1 MISRKIQKLLNN
13 NKIVKEMFEEGRR
26 LKEIYGKENVYDF
39 SLGNPTLPTPKKV
52 DESIIEVLNN
62 EDSSYIH
69 GYSSNGG
76 YKDVKYSIARNINNK
91 YNTNLNGKNIIM
103 TVGAASALNVILKT
117 ILDKDDEVIIFTPYF
132 GDYDNYIENYNGKV
146 VKVKSCEDTFLPNIE
161 LFEQSITSKTKAVII
176 NTPNNPTGVVYD
188 DNTIKS
194 IGDILNKKEKEYN
207 HDIYLI
213 SDEPYREIVYDNIE
227 VPYITNYYNN
237 TFIVYSFSKC
247 LSLAGER
254 IGYIVVSNNMNDEDN
269 IIDALTISNRIIGSV
284 NAPTLIQRA
293 IIKCLDEKVDINYY
307 KKNRDKLLSII
318 NKYNLSYV
326 KPEGTFYLFVKTPID
341 DIKFCDIAKKYNL
354 LFTPSSLY
362 GIKGYIRIAY
372 CVDYNTIINSEKA
385 FDLLFNEI
393 NSI

>member
-1 MISRKIQKLLNN
+1 MISKKIQKLLNN

-26 LKEIYGKENVYDF
+26 LKEVYGKENVYDF
-39 SLGNPTLPTPKKV
+39 SLGNPTLPTPKKI
-52 DESIIEVLNN
+52 DKSIIEVLNT

-76 YKDVKYSIARNINNK
+76 YKDVKDSIAYNINNK
-91 YNTNLNGKNIIM
+91 YNTNLKGKNIIM
-103 TVGAASALNVILKT
+103 TVGAASALNIILKS
-117 ILDKDDEVIIFTPYF
+117 ILDKDDEVILFTPYF
-132 GDYDNYIENYNGKV
+132 GDYDNYVDNYDGKV
-146 VKVKSCEDTFLPNIE
+146 VKVNTYDDTFLPNLI
-161 LFEQSITSKTKAVII
+161 LFEQSITSRTKAVII

-188 DNTIKS
+188 ENTIKS
-194 IGDILNKKEKEYN
+194 ISDILNRKEKEYN

-254 IGYIVVSNNMNDEDN
+254 IGYVVVSNNMNDEDN

-307 KKNRDKLLSII
+307 KNNRDKLLSII

-372 CVDYNTIINSEKA
+372 CVDYDTIINSEKA

>member
-103 TVGAASALNVILKT
+103 TVGAASALNVILMT
-117 ILDKDDEVIIFTPYF
+117 ILNKDDEVIIFTPYF
-132 GDYDNYIENYNGKV
+132 GDYDNYVDNYNGKV
-146 VKVKSCEDTFLPNIE
+146 VKVNTCIDTFLPNIE

-176 NTPNNPTGVVYD
+176 NTPNNTTGVVYD

-372 CVDYNTIINSEKA
+372 CVDYNTILNSEKA
-385 FDLLFNEI
+385 FDLLFNDIEFE
-393 NSI
+393 

>member
-1 MISRKIQKLLNN
+1 MISKKIQKLLNN

-26 LKEIYGKENVYDF
+26 LKEVYGKDNVYDF

-52 DESIIEVLNN
+52 DESIIEVLNT

-76 YKDVKYSIARNINNK
+76 YKDVKDSIAYNINNK
-91 YNTNLNGKNIIM
+91 YNTNLKGKNIIM
-103 TVGAASALNVILKT
+103 TVGAASALNIILKS
-117 ILDKDDEVIIFTPYF
+117 ILDKDDEVILFTPYF
-132 GDYDNYIENYNGKV
+132 GDYDNYVDNYDGKV
-146 VKVKSCEDTFLPNIE
+146 VKVNTSIETFLPNLV
-161 LFEQSITSKTKAVII
+161 LFEQSITSRTKAVII

-188 DNTIKS
+188 ENTIKS
-194 IGDILNKKEKEYN
+194 ISDILNRKEKKYN

-227 VPYITNYYNN
+227 VPYIINYYNN

-254 IGYIVVSNNMNDEDN
+254 IGYVVVSNNMNDEDN
-269 IIDALTISNRIIGSV
+269 IIDSLTISNRIIGSV

-307 KKNRDKLLSII
+307 KNNRDKLLSII

-393 NSI
+393 EFE

>member
-39 SLGNPTLPTPKKV
+39 SLGNPTLPTPKIV
-52 DESIIEVLNN
+52 DESIIEVLNT
-62 EDSSYIH
+62 EDSSFIH

-76 YKDVKYSIARNINNK
+76 YKDVKDSIARNINNK
-91 YNTNLNGKNIIM
+91 YNTNLKGKNIIM

-132 GDYDNYIENYNGKV
+132 GDYDNYIENYDGKV

-161 LFEQSITSKTKAVII
+161 LFEKSITNNTKAVII

-188 DNTIKS
+188 DITIKS
-194 IGDILNKKEKEYN
+194 ISNILNKKEEEYN

-213 SDEPYREIVYDNIE
+213 SDEPYREIVYDNIN

-269 IIDALTISNRIIGSV
+269 MIDAIIISNRIIGSV

-307 KKNRDKLLSII
+307 KKNRDKLLSIMD
-318 NKYNLSYV
+318 KYNLKYI

-341 DIKFCDIAKKYNL
+341 DTKFCTIAKKYNL

-372 CVDYNTIINSEKA
+372 CVDYNTIVNSEKA
-385 FDLLFNEI
+385 FELLFKEI
-393 NSI
+393 NNI

>member
-1 MISRKIQKLLNN
+1 MISKKIQKLLNN

-39 SLGNPTLPTPKKV
+39 SLGNPTLSTPKKI
-52 DESIIEVLNN
+52 DESIIEVLNT
-62 EDSSYIH
+62 EDSSFIH

-76 YKDVKYSIARNINNK
+76 YKDVKDSIACNINNK
-91 YNTNLNGKNIIM
+91 YNTNLKGKNIIM
-103 TVGAASALNVILKT
+103 TVGAASALNIILKS
-117 ILDKDDEVIIFTPYF
+117 ILDKDDEVILFTPYF
-132 GDYDNYIENYNGKV
+132 GDYDNYVDNYDGKV
-146 VKVKSCEDTFLPNIE
+146 VKVNTSIETFLPNLV
-161 LFEQSITSKTKAVII
+161 LFEQSITSRTKAVII

-188 DNTIKS
+188 ENTIKS
-194 IGDILNKKEKEYN
+194 ISDILNRKEKEYN

-227 VPYITNYYNN
+227 VPYIINYYNN

-254 IGYIVVSNNMNDEDN
+254 IGYVVVSNNMNDEDN
-269 IIDALTISNRIIGSV
+269 IIDSLTISNRIIGSV

-307 KKNRDKLLSII
+307 KNNRDKLLSII

>member
-91 YNTNLNGKNIIM
+91 YNTNLKGKNIIM
-103 TVGAASALNVILKT
+103 TVGAASALNVILMT
-117 ILDKDDEVIIFTPYF
+117 ILNKDDEVILFTPYF
-132 GDYDNYIENYNGKV
+132 GDYDNYVDNYNGKV
-146 VKVKSCEDTFLPNIE
+146 VKVNTCIDTFLPNIE

-254 IGYIVVSNNMNDEDN
+254 IGYIVVSNNMNDENN

-372 CVDYNTIINSEKA
+372 CVDYNTILNSEKA
-385 FDLLFNEI
+385 FDLLFNDI
-393 NSI
+393 

>member
-91 YNTNLNGKNIIM
+91 YNTNLKGKNIIM
-103 TVGAASALNVILKT
+103 TVGAASALNVILMT
-117 ILDKDDEVIIFTPYF
+117 ILNKDDEVILFTPYF
-132 GDYDNYIENYNGKV
+132 GDYDNYVDNYNGKV
-146 VKVKSCEDTFLPNIE
+146 VKVNTCIDTFLPNIE

-372 CVDYNTIINSEKA
+372 CVDYNTILNSEKA
-385 FDLLFNEI
+385 FDLLFNDIEFE
-393 NSI
+393 

>member
-39 SLGNPTLPTPKKV
+39 SLGNPTLPTPKIV

-76 YKDVKYSIARNINNK
+76 YKDVKYSIARNINKK

-103 TVGAASALNVILKT
+103 TVGAASALNVILMT
-117 ILDKDDEVIIFTPYF
+117 ILNKDDEVILFTPYF
-132 GDYDNYIENYNGKV
+132 GDYDNYVDNYNGKV
-146 VKVKSCEDTFLPNIE
+146 VKVNTCIDTFLPNIE

-188 DNTIKS
+188 DITIKS
-194 IGDILNKKEKEYN
+194 ISNILNKKEEEYN

-213 SDEPYREIVYDNIE
+213 SDEPYREIVYDNIN

-269 IIDALTISNRIIGSV
+269 MIDALTISNRIIGSV

-307 KKNRDKLLSII
+307 KKNRDKLLSIMD
-318 NKYNLSYV
+318 KYNLKYI

-341 DIKFCDIAKKYNL
+341 DTKFCTIAKKYNL

-372 CVDYNTIINSEKA
+372 CVDYNTIVNSEKA
-385 FDLLFNEI
+385 FELLFKEI
-393 NSI
+393 NNI